1 MKIKNRRTIL
11 SLMALLF
18 SFALVACGEN
28 DQANN
33 GSGDKLEDIKA
44 AGELTIGTSPDYPPL
59 EFYVLD
65 ENGNRQIAGSDIT
78 LAQAIADEIGVELN
92 IRATDFNGV
101 IANIQSGSVDM
112 GISGF
117 TFTEQRAEVMD
128 FSEGYLQESTLGYQG
143 LMMQKDVAE
152 KYDSIE
158 EIADADLV
166 LGAQGGSIQFELA
179 ANLTNEA
186 NIKQYGTLDVGLAA
200 LNEGDIDGMVV
211 STSSAEP
218 MLRTFPNLMILPQED
233 FDLDPERLYSTNVIA
248 FPKGEEYQSLIELS
262 NKVIKEN
269 KENGNLEEWH
279 TDAVNLSKDAIEE

>member
-1 MKIKNRRTIL
+1 MKTKNKQTIL
-11 SLMALLF
+11 SLVALLF
-18 SFALVACGEN
+18 SFVLVACGGN
-28 DQANN
+28 GQSGS

-65 ENGNRQIAGSDIT
+65 ENGDRQIAGSDIT
-78 LAQAIADEIGVELN
+78 LAQAIADEIGVDLN

-117 TFTEQRAEVMD
+117 TYTEQRAEAMD

-143 LMMQKDVAE
+143 LMMQKDMAE
-152 KYDSIE
+152 KFSSLEEIE
-158 EIADADLV
+158 EANLV

-179 ANLTNEA
+179 ANLTDEA

-211 STSSAEP
+211 ATSSAEP
-218 MLRTFPNLMILPQED
+218 MLNTFPNLMILPQAD
-233 FDLDPERLYSTNVIA
+233 FDLDPELLYSTNVIA
-248 FPKGEEYQSLIELS
+248 FPKGEEYQSLIELA
-262 NKVIKEN
+262 NKVIIEN
-269 KENGNLEEWH
+269 KENGNIEEWH

>member
-1 MKIKNRRTIL
+1 MKTKNKL
-11 SLMALLF
+11 SVFSMLALLF
-18 SFALVACGEN
+18 SFVLVACG
-28 DQANN
+28 DKQA
-33 GSGDKLEDIKA
+33 GSSSGDKLEDIKA

-65 ENGNRQIAGSDIT
+65 ENGERQIAGSDIT
-78 LAQAIADEIGVELN
+78 LAQAIADEIGVDLD

-117 TFTEQRAEVMD
+117 TFTEQRAEVMN
-128 FSEGYLQESTLGYQG
+128 FSEGYLQESSLGYQG
-143 LMMQKDVAE
+143 LMMQKEMAE
-152 KYDSIE
+152 KFDSLEDIE
-158 EIADADLV
+158 EADLT

-179 ANLTNEA
+179 ASLTNEA

-218 MLRTFPNLMILPQED
+218 MLKTFPNLMILPQAD
-233 FDLDPERLYSTNVIA
+233 FDLDPEQLYSTNVIA
-248 FPKGEEYQSLIELS
+248 FPKGEEYQSLIELA
-262 NKVIKEN
+262 NKVIAEN
-269 KENGNLEEWH
+269 KENGNLEKWH
-279 TDAVNLSKDAIEE
+279 TEAVNLSKDAIEE

>member
-1 MKIKNRRTIL
+1 MKIKNKQLIFPFV
-11 SLMALLF
+11 ALLF
-18 SFALVACGEN
+18 SFVLVACGGTGQSE
-28 DQANN
+28 

-65 ENGNRQIAGSDIT
+65 ENGDRQIAGSDIA
-78 LAQAIADEIGVELN
+78 LAQAIADEIGVDLN

-101 IANIQSGSVDM
+101 IANVQSSSVDM

-117 TFTEQRAEVMD
+117 TFTEQRADVMD

-143 LMMQKDVAE
+143 LMMQKDMAE
-152 KYDSIE
+152 KFDSLEEIE
-158 EIADADLV
+158 EADLIF
-166 LGAQGGSIQFELA
+166 GAQGGSIQFELA
-179 ANLTNEA
+179 ANLTEEA

-211 STSSAEP
+211 ATSSAEP
-218 MLRTFPNLMILPQED
+218 MLKSFPNLMILPQAD

-248 FPKGEEYQSLIELS
+248 FPKGEEYQSLIELA
-262 NKVIKEN
+262 NKVITEN
-269 KENGNLEEWH
+269 KENGKLEEWH

>member
-11 SLMALLF
+11 SLMVLLF

-65 ENGNRQIAGSDIT
+65 ENGDRQIAGSDIT
-78 LAQAIADEIGVELN
+78 LAQAIADEIGVDLN
-92 IRATDFNGV
+92 ITVTDFNGV
-101 IANIQSGSVDM
+101 IANVQSGSVDM

-117 TFTEQRAEVMD
+117 TFTEERGEVMQ
-128 FSEGYLQESTLGYQG
+128 FSEGYLQESSLGFQG
-143 LMMQKDVAE
+143 IMMQESMVGEYETLEDIKA
-152 KYDSIE
+152 
-158 EIADADLV
+158 ADLV
-166 LGAQGGSIQFELA
+166 LGAQTGSIQYELA
-179 ANLTNEA
+179 AKLTEPT

-200 LNEGDIDGMVV
+200 LNEGDIDAMVV
-211 STSSAEP
+211 ATSSAEP
-218 MLRTFPNLMILPQED
+218 MLATFPNLVILPQEE

-248 FPKGEEYQSLIELS
+248 FPQGEEYQSLIDVANEVIQENKDNGNIEQWHEEAIELS
-262 NKVIKEN
+262 RE
-269 KENGNLEEWH
+269 
-279 TDAVNLSKDAIEE
+279 AVE